1 VPFAKHS
8 KQDYRQN
15 RFFFPER
22 NITMSALSQAT
33 IIVEAGE
40 TSGILVQAKAAL
52 AQGRKLI
59 ILENNFLNSSLT
71 WPRKF
76 QEQGAIRAK
85 DYDQIREHLF
95 PSSQAN

>member
-1 VPFAKHS
+1 
-8 KQDYRQN
+8 
-15 RFFFPER
+15 
-22 NITMSALSQAT
+22 MSALSQAT